1 MKGII
6 WGIIGCAVAVGATM
20 LILSKLLKK
29 PSEAQS
35 ADSSNNK
42 DYANNDVQNT
52 AEAVAEFKSEV
63 LQTMKERHKATAN
76 IIRESVENIN
86 DDTPSQSEHEDEF
99 NDMFND
105 LDNLMSEE

>member
-1 MKGII
+1 
-6 WGIIGCAVAVGATM
+6 
-20 LILSKLLKK
+20 
-29 PSEAQS
+29 
-35 ADSSNNK
+35 
-42 DYANNDVQNT
+42 
-52 AEAVAEFKSEV
+52 
-63 LQTMKERHKATAN
+63 MKERHKATAN